1 MRTTGSFLRRT
12 PLFQREAHPA
22 DTWQIIGWWEV
33 GHWRPITR
41 SVRSTTINRHVP
53 VQVPG
58 AGPLHR
64 IRALLAAVFCIAV
77 TAGHA
82 AEKLPAK
89 DLSWWSL
96 QPVQRPAVPGGDLGN
111 DNPID
116 RFLSVSRGV
125 QPKPPADRLTLLR
138 RVHLDLTGLSPTPA
152 EQDAFLADTSPDAY
166 RKVVDRLLADEQHAV
181 RYARHWLDVLRYAD
195 ADEHMTAAPGIHLW
209 REWVIQALHED
220 LPYDQFVQVQL
231 TGRRSTERTQMSATG
246 HRSQR
251 EPRPGDLFALGFL
264 SRGTGS
270 DPQELAMNAVDTISS
285 TFLGM
290 TVACA
295 KCHDHMFDPVSQA
308 DYYSMKALFD
318 PLVLRKV
325 TLASAGDLVAAGKAQ
340 AEIERQRAPLERERD
355 ALLEPVRRRLHDDRI
370 AMLPPEVQV
379 VIRKPERT
387 RSVEEQKIADD
398 YFPILRID
406 ADKIDE
412 VLTEDLRKKDRELR
426 RRMDDLTQAIRRTN
440 APVIPVFH
448 TVEADPERAR
458 EQRYVL
464 TSADPSRSE
473 TNRPVSPGWPFVRGA
488 IDFREGR
495 VEAFADWLTAPENPL
510 FARVAVNRLW
520 QWHFGEGLHR
530 QPSDFGHQTGKPT
543 QPELLD
549 WLASELVR
557 SGFSLRHIHRLI
569 VTSATYQRA
578 SESEGALK
586 PGSTEAANHQ
596 HDPDNRQLWRHP
608 VRRLEAEAIWDSL
621 HRAAGLLDLQ
631 VGGPSFE
638 PGERG
643 GTGKSTQT
651 AAANTNA
658 TTATKRRRGAYITR
672 GFSTSRE
679 ATPDFLRTFDAEDGR
694 DPCPMRTRTVT
705 APQALFLMNS
715 PEVGRA
721 ADALAARLRSEAG
734 DDLPRAVDLAYRL
747 VLSRPPEAKE
757 RERSL
762 AYLENDP
769 QRLARLAWLLFNLDE
784 FIHVP

>member
-1 MRTTGSFLRRT
+1 
-12 PLFQREAHPA
+12 
-22 DTWQIIGWWEV
+22 
-33 GHWRPITR
+33 
-41 SVRSTTINRHVP
+41 
-53 VQVPG
+53 
-58 AGPLHR
+58 
-64 IRALLAAVFCIAV
+64 
-77 TAGHA
+77 
-82 AEKLPAK
+82 
-89 DLSWWSL
+89 
-96 QPVQRPAVPGGDLGN
+96 
-111 DNPID
+111 
-116 RFLSVSRGV
+116 
-125 QPKPPADRLTLLR
+125 
-138 RVHLDLTGLSPTPA
+138 
-152 EQDAFLADTSPDAY
+152 
-166 RKVVDRLLADEQHAV
+166 
-181 RYARHWLDVLRYAD
+181 
-195 ADEHMTAAPGIHLW
+195 
-209 REWVIQALHED
+209 
-220 LPYDQFVQVQL
+220 
-231 TGRRSTERTQMSATG
+231 
-246 HRSQR
+246 
-251 EPRPGDLFALGFL
+251 
-264 SRGTGS
+264 
-270 DPQELAMNAVDTISS
+270 MNAVDTISS

-308 DYYSMKALFD
+308 NYYSMKALFD
-318 PLVLRKV
+318 PLVLRKM
-325 TLASAGDLVAAGKAQ
+325 TLASAADLMAAGKAQ

-355 ALLEPVRRRLHDDRI
+355 TLLEPVRSKLYDDRV
-370 AMLPPEVQV
+370 AMLPPEIQA

-406 ADKIDE
+406 GDKIDE

-426 RRMDDLTQAIRRTN
+426 RRIDDLTQAIRRTN
-440 APVIPVFH
+440 APVLPIFH
-448 TVEADPERAR
+448 TVEADPDRAR
-458 EQRYVL
+458 EQRYIL

-473 TNRPVSPGWPFVRGA
+473 TNRPVNPGWPFVRGS

-495 VEAFADWLTAPENPL
+495 VEAFADWLTSPDNPL

-530 QPSDFGHQTGKPT
+530 QPSDFGHQTGQPT

-549 WLASELVR
+549 WLASEFVR

-586 PGSTEAANHQ
+586 PGSAEAANHE

-608 VRRLEAEAIWDSL
+608 VRRLEAEAVWDSV
-621 HRAAGLLDLQ
+621 HRAAGLLDVQ

-638 PGERG
+638 PGERS
-643 GTGKSTQT
+643 GTGKSTQSAT
-651 AAANTNA
+651 TA
-658 TTATKRRRGAYITR
+658 TTATKRRRGAYMTR

-679 ATPDFLRTFDAEDGR
+679 ATPEFLRTFDAEDGR

-715 PEVGRA
+715 PEVERA
-721 ADALAARLRSEAG
+721 ADALAGRLRSEAG
-734 DDLPRAVDLAYRL
+734 TDLARAVDLAYRL

-762 AYLENDP
+762 TYLANDP
-769 QRLARLAWLLFNLDE
+769 QRLSRFAWLLFNLDE

>member
-1 MRTTGSFLRRT
+1 MG
-12 PLFQREAHPA
+12 
-22 DTWQIIGWWEV
+22 
-33 GHWRPITR
+33 
-41 SVRSTTINRHVP
+41 INSSGPDRVS
-53 VQVPG
+53 G
-58 AGPLHR
+58 AGPRPQLGV
-64 IRALLAAVFCIAV
+64 LLALMFCLGQQLCCAAEV
-77 TAGHA
+77 TA
-82 AEKLPAK
+82 AK
-89 DLSWWSL
+89 GLSWWSL
-96 QPVQRPAVPGGDLGN
+96 QPVQRPAVPGGDLGK

-138 RVHLDLTGLSPTPA
+138 RVHLDLTGLSPTPE
-152 EQDAFLADTSPDAY
+152 EQEAFLADLSPDAY
-166 RKVVDRLLADEQHAV
+166 QKVVDRLLADEQHAV

-195 ADEHMTAAPGIHLW
+195 ADERMTAAPGIHLW
-209 REWVIQALHED
+209 RDWVIRALHED

-231 TGRRSTERTQMSATG
+231 TGRRSNERTQMSATG

-251 EPRPGDLFALGFL
+251 EPRPGDVFALGFL
-264 SRGTGS
+264 SRGAGS

-308 DYYSMKALFD
+308 NYYSMKALFD
-318 PLVLRKV
+318 PLVLRKM
-325 TLASAGDLVAAGKAQ
+325 TLASAADLMAAGKAQ

-355 ALLEPVRRRLHDDRI
+355 TLLEPVRSKLYDDRV
-370 AMLPPEVQV
+370 AMLPPEIQA

-406 ADKIDE
+406 GDKIDE

-426 RRMDDLTQAIRRTN
+426 RRIDDLTQAIRRTN
-440 APVIPVFH
+440 APVLPIFH
-448 TVEADPERAR
+448 TVEADPDRAR
-458 EQRYVL
+458 EQRYIL

-473 TNRPVSPGWPFVRGA
+473 TNRPVNPGWPFVRGT

-495 VEAFADWLTAPENPL
+495 VEAFADWLTSPDNPL

-530 QPSDFGHQTGKPT
+530 QPSDFGHQSGKPT

-549 WLASELVR
+549 WLASEFVR

-608 VRRLEAEAIWDSL
+608 VRRLEAEAIWDSV
-621 HRAAGLLDLQ
+621 HRAAGLLDVQ

-638 PGERG
+638 PGERSG
-643 GTGKSTQT
+643 ASKSTPTAATAT
-651 AAANTNA
+651 AAA
-658 TTATKRRRGAYITR
+658 TATKRRRGAYMTR

-679 ATPDFLRTFDAEDGR
+679 ATPEFLRTFDAEDGR

-715 PEVGRA
+715 PEVERA
-721 ADALAARLRSEAG
+721 ADALAGRLRADAG
-734 DDLPRAVDLAYRL
+734 NDLPRAVDLAYRL

-762 AYLENDP
+762 TYLANDP
-769 QRLARLAWLLFNLDE
+769 QRLSRFAWLLFNLDE

>member
-1 MRTTGSFLRRT
+1 MG
-12 PLFQREAHPA
+12 
-22 DTWQIIGWWEV
+22 
-33 GHWRPITR
+33 
-41 SVRSTTINRHVP
+41 INSSGPDRVS
-53 VQVPG
+53 G
-58 AGPLHR
+58 AGPRPQLGV
-64 IRALLAAVFCIAV
+64 LLALMFCLGQQLCCAAEV
-77 TAGHA
+77 TA
-82 AEKLPAK
+82 AK
-89 DLSWWSL
+89 GLSWWSL
-96 QPVQRPAVPGGDLGN
+96 QPVQRPAVPGGDLGK

-138 RVHLDLTGLSPTPA
+138 RVHLDLTGLSPTPE
-152 EQDAFLADTSPDAY
+152 EQEAFLADLSPDAY
-166 RKVVDRLLADEQHAV
+166 QKVVDRLLADEQHAV

-195 ADEHMTAAPGIHLW
+195 ADERMTAAPGIHLW
-209 REWVIQALHED
+209 RDWVIRALHED

-231 TGRRSTERTQMSATG
+231 TGRRSNERTQMSATG

-251 EPRPGDLFALGFL
+251 EPRPGDVFALGFL
-264 SRGTGS
+264 SRGAGS

-308 DYYSMKALFD
+308 NYYSMKALFD
-318 PLVLRKV
+318 PLVLRKM
-325 TLASAGDLVAAGKAQ
+325 TLASAADLVAAGKAQ
-340 AEIERQRAPLERERD
+340 AELERQRAPLERERD
-355 ALLEPVRRRLHDDRI
+355 TLLEPVRSKLYDDRV
-370 AMLPPEVQV
+370 AMLPPEIQT

-406 ADKIDE
+406 GDKIDE

-426 RRMDDLTQAIRRTN
+426 RRIDDLTQAIRRTN
-440 APVIPVFH
+440 APVLPVFH
-448 TVEADPERAR
+448 TVEADPDRAR
-458 EQRYVL
+458 EQRYIL

-473 TNRPVSPGWPFVRGA
+473 TNRPVNPGWPFVRGA

-495 VEAFADWLTAPENPL
+495 VEAFADWLTSPDNPL

-530 QPSDFGHQTGKPT
+530 QPSDFGHQAGKPT

-549 WLASELVR
+549 WLASEFVR

-586 PGSTEAANHQ
+586 PGSTEAANHH

-608 VRRLEAEAIWDSL
+608 VRRLEAEAVWDSV
-621 HRAAGLLDLQ
+621 HRAAGLLDVQ

-638 PGERG
+638 PGERS
-643 GTGKSTQT
+643 GTGKSTPSAATST
-651 AAANTNA
+651 AAATG
-658 TTATKRRRGAYITR
+658 TKRRRGAYMTR

-679 ATPDFLRTFDAEDGR
+679 ATPEFLRTFDAEDGR

-715 PEVGRA
+715 PEVERA
-721 ADALAARLRSEAG
+721 ADALAGRLRAEAG
-734 DDLPRAVDLAYRL
+734 NDLPRAVDLAYRL

-762 AYLENDP
+762 TYLENDP
-769 QRLARLAWLLFNLDE
+769 QRLSRFAWLLFNLDE

>member
-1 MRTTGSFLRRT
+1 M
-12 PLFQREAHPA
+12 
-22 DTWQIIGWWEV
+22 
-33 GHWRPITR
+33 
-41 SVRSTTINRHVP
+41 
-53 VQVPG
+53 
-58 AGPLHR
+58 
-64 IRALLAAVFCIAV
+64 LLALVFCLGQQLCCSAEV
-77 TAGHA
+77 TA
-82 AEKLPAK
+82 AK
-89 DLSWWSL
+89 GLSWWSL
-96 QPVQRPAVPGGDLGN
+96 QPVQRPAVPGGELGK

-125 QPKPPADRLTLLR
+125 QPKPPADRRTLLR
-138 RVHLDLTGLSPTPA
+138 RVHLDLTGIPPTPA
-152 EQDAFLADTSPDAY
+152 EQEAFLADPSPDAY

-195 ADEHMTAAPGIHLW
+195 ADERMTAAPGIHLW
-209 REWVIQALHED
+209 RDWVIRALHED

-231 TGRRSTERTQMSATG
+231 TGRRSNERTQMSATG

-251 EPRPGDLFALGFL
+251 EPRPGDVFALGFL
-264 SRGTGS
+264 SRGAGS

-318 PLVLRKV
+318 PLVLRKM
-325 TLASAGDLVAAGKAQ
+325 TLASAGDLMAAGKAQ
-340 AEIERQRAPLERERD
+340 AELERQRAPLERERD
-355 ALLEPVRRRLHDDRI
+355 ALLEPIRRTLYDARV
-370 AMLPPEVQV
+370 AMLPPDIQT

-406 ADKIDE
+406 GDKIDE
-412 VLTEDLRKKDRELR
+412 VLTEDLRKKDRDLR
-426 RRMDDLTQAIRRTN
+426 RQIDDLTQAIRRTN

-448 TVEADPERAR
+448 AVEADPDRAR
-458 EQRYVL
+458 EQRYIL

-473 TNRPVSPGWPFVRGA
+473 TNRPVRPGWPFVRGA

-495 VEAFADWLTAPENPL
+495 VEAFADWLTSPDNPL

-578 SESEGALK
+578 SETEGALK
-586 PGSTEAANHQ
+586 PGSAEAANHQ

-608 VRRLEAEAIWDSL
+608 VRRLEAEAIWDNL
-621 HRAAGLLDLQ
+621 HWAAGLLDVQ

-638 PGERG
+638 PGERSG
-643 GTGKSTQT
+643 KGKSTQS
-651 AAANTNA
+651 A
-658 TTATKRRRGAYITR
+658 TTATTATTAAKRRRGAYMTR

-679 ATPDFLRTFDAEDGR
+679 ATPEFLRTFDAEDGR

-715 PEVGRA
+715 PEVERA
-721 ADALAARLRSEAG
+721 ADALAGRLRADAG
-734 DDLPRAVDLAYRL
+734 NDLPRAVDLAYRL

-757 RERSL
+757 KARSL
-762 AYLENDP
+762 TYLENDP
-769 QRLARLAWLLFNLDE
+769 QRLSRFAWLLFNLDE

>member
-1 MRTTGSFLRRT
+1 
-12 PLFQREAHPA
+12 
-22 DTWQIIGWWEV
+22 
-33 GHWRPITR
+33 
-41 SVRSTTINRHVP
+41 
-53 VQVPG
+53 
-58 AGPLHR
+58 
-64 IRALLAAVFCIAV
+64 
-77 TAGHA
+77 
-82 AEKLPAK
+82 
-89 DLSWWSL
+89 
-96 QPVQRPAVPGGDLGN
+96 
-111 DNPID
+111 
-116 RFLSVSRGV
+116 
-125 QPKPPADRLTLLR
+125 
-138 RVHLDLTGLSPTPA
+138 
-152 EQDAFLADTSPDAY
+152 
-166 RKVVDRLLADEQHAV
+166 
-181 RYARHWLDVLRYAD
+181 
-195 ADEHMTAAPGIHLW
+195 
-209 REWVIQALHED
+209 
-220 LPYDQFVQVQL
+220 
-231 TGRRSTERTQMSATG
+231 
-246 HRSQR
+246 
-251 EPRPGDLFALGFL
+251 
-264 SRGTGS
+264 
-270 DPQELAMNAVDTISS
+270 VDTISS

-308 DYYSMKALFD
+308 NYYSMKALFD
-318 PLVLRKV
+318 PLVLRKM
-325 TLASAGDLVAAGKAQ
+325 TLASAADLMAAGKAQ
-340 AEIERQRAPLERERD
+340 AELERQRAPLERERD
-355 ALLEPVRRRLHDDRI
+355 TLLEPVRSKLYDDRV
-370 AMLPPEVQV
+370 AMLPPEIQA

-406 ADKIDE
+406 GDKIDE

-426 RRMDDLTQAIRRTN
+426 RRIDDLTQAIRRTN
-440 APVIPVFH
+440 APVLPVFH
-448 TVEADPERAR
+448 TVEADPDRAR
-458 EQRYVL
+458 EQRYIL

-473 TNRPVSPGWPFVRGA
+473 TNRPVNPGWPFVRGT

-495 VEAFADWLTAPENPL
+495 VEAFADWLTSPDNPL

-530 QPSDFGHQTGKPT
+530 QPSDFGHQAGKPT

-549 WLASELVR
+549 WLASEFAR
-557 SGFSLRHIHRLI
+557 SGFSLRHIHRII

-608 VRRLEAEAIWDSL
+608 VRRLEAEAVWDSV
-621 HRAAGLLDLQ
+621 HRAAGLLDVQ

-638 PGERG
+638 PGERS
-643 GTGKSTQT
+643 GTGKSTPSAATATATAT
-651 AAANTNA
+651 AAATG
-658 TTATKRRRGAYITR
+658 TKRRRGAYMTR

-715 PEVGRA
+715 PEVERA
-721 ADALAARLRSEAG
+721 ADALAGRLRAEAG
-734 DDLPRAVDLAYRL
+734 NDLPRAVDLAYRL

-762 AYLENDP
+762 TYLENDS
-769 QRLARLAWLLFNLDE
+769 QRLSRFAWLLFNLDE

>member
-1 MRTTGSFLRRT
+1 M
-12 PLFQREAHPA
+12 
-22 DTWQIIGWWEV
+22 
-33 GHWRPITR
+33 
-41 SVRSTTINRHVP
+41 
-53 VQVPG
+53 
-58 AGPLHR
+58 
-64 IRALLAAVFCIAV
+64 LLALVFCLGQQLCFSTEV
-77 TAGHA
+77 TA
-82 AEKLPAK
+82 AK
-89 DLSWWSL
+89 GLSWWSL
-96 QPVQRPAVPGGDLGN
+96 QPVQRPTVPGGDLGK

-138 RVHLDLTGLSPTPA
+138 RVHLDLTGLSPTPE
-152 EQDAFLADTSPDAY
+152 EQETFLADLSPDAY

-195 ADEHMTAAPGIHLW
+195 ADERMTAAPGIHLW
-209 REWVIQALHED
+209 RDWVIRALHED

-231 TGRRSTERTQMSATG
+231 TGRRSNERTQMSATG

-251 EPRPGDLFALGFL
+251 EPRPGDVFALGFL
-264 SRGTGS
+264 SRGAGS

-318 PLVLRKV
+318 PLVLRKM

-355 ALLEPVRRRLHDDRI
+355 TLLEPVRSKLYDDRV
-370 AMLPPEVQV
+370 AMLPPDIQV

-387 RSVEEQKIADD
+387 RSVEEQKLADD

-406 ADKIDE
+406 GDKIDE

-426 RRMDDLTQAIRRTN
+426 RRIDDLTQAIRRTD
-440 APVIPVFH
+440 APVLPVFH
-448 TVEADPERAR
+448 AVEADPDRAR
-458 EQRYVL
+458 EQRYIL

-473 TNRPVSPGWPFVRGA
+473 TNRPVNPGWPFVRGS

-495 VEAFADWLTAPENPL
+495 VEAFADWLTSPDNPL

-530 QPSDFGHQTGKPT
+530 QPSDFGHQAGKPT

-608 VRRLEAEAIWDSL
+608 VRRLEAEAVWDSV
-621 HRAAGLLDLQ
+621 HRAAGLLDVQ

-638 PGERG
+638 PGERSG
-643 GTGKSTQT
+643 ASKSTPSAATTT
-651 AAANTNA
+651 A
-658 TTATKRRRGAYITR
+658 TATKRRRGAYMTR

-715 PEVGRA
+715 PEVERA

-734 DDLPRAVDLAYRL
+734 TDLARAVDLAYRL
-747 VLSRPPEAKE
+747 VLSRPPVAKE

-762 AYLENDP
+762 TYLENDP
-769 QRLARLAWLLFNLDE
+769 QRLSRFAWLLFNLDE

>member
-1 MRTTGSFLRRT
+1 MLRI
-12 PLFQREAHPA
+12 LGV
-22 DTWQIIGWWEV
+22 WV
-33 GHWRPITR
+33 
-41 SVRSTTINRHVP
+41 
-53 VQVPG
+53 
-58 AGPLHR
+58 
-64 IRALLAAVFCIAV
+64 AVLCLGM
-77 TAGHA
+77 TAGRTSERLQ
-82 AEKLPAK
+82 AEGS
-89 DLSWWSL
+89 SWWSL
-96 QPVQRPAVPGGDLGN
+96 QRIEPPAIPGGDLGN

-116 RFLSVSRGV
+116 RFLSVSRGFP
-125 QPKPPADRLTLLR
+125 PKPPADRFTLLR
-138 RVHLDLTGLSPTPA
+138 RVHLDLTGLAPSPA
-152 EQDAFLADTSPDAY
+152 EQEAFVADTSPDAY
-166 RKVVDRLLADEQHAV
+166 RRVVDRLLADEQHAV

-195 ADEHMTAAPGIHLW
+195 ADERMTAAPGIHLW
-209 REWVIQALHED
+209 RDWVIRALQED

-231 TGRRSTERTQMSATG
+231 TGRRSHERTQMSATG

-264 SRGTGS
+264 SRGAGS

-295 KCHDHMFDPVSQA
+295 KCHDHVFDPVSQA
-308 DYYSMKALFD
+308 EYYSMKALFD
-318 PLVLRKV
+318 PLVLRTV
-325 TLASAGDLVAAGKAQ
+325 TLASAADLMAAGKSR
-340 AEIERQRAPLERERD
+340 AELERQRAPLERERD
-355 ALLEPVRRRLHDDRI
+355 ALLEPVRRKLYDDRV
-370 AMLPPEVQV
+370 AMLPADVQTI
-379 VIRKPERT
+379 IRKPERG

-406 ADKIDE
+406 GDKIDE
-412 VLTEDLRKKDRELR
+412 VLTEELR
-426 RRMDDLTQAIRRTN
+426 RKDRDLRRRIDDLTQGFRRTN

-448 TVEADPERAR
+448 TVEADPDRAR

-473 TNRPVSPGWPFVRGA
+473 TNRPVKPGWPFARGP

-495 VEAFADWLTAPENPL
+495 VEAFADWLTSPDNPL

-530 QPSDFGHQTGKPT
+530 QPSDFGHQAGKPSH
-543 QPELLD
+543 PELLD
-549 WLASELVR
+549 WLASELIR

-569 VTSATYQRA
+569 VTSATYQQA

-586 PGSTEAANHQ
+586 PGSTEAAQ
-596 HDPDNRQLWRHP
+596 HERDPENRQLWRQS
-608 VRRLEAEAIWDSL
+608 VRRLEAEAVWDSL
-621 HRAAGLLDLQ
+621 HQAAGLLDLK

-638 PGERG
+638 PGDPG
-643 GTGKSTQT
+643 VPSKGPPT
-651 AAANTNA
+651 A
-658 TTATKRRRGAYITR
+658 TTTTTVTKRRRGAYMTR

-734 DDLPRAVDLAYRL
+734 TDLPRAVDLAYRL

-769 QRLARLAWLLFNLDE
+769 QRLSRFAWLLFNLDE

>member
-1 MRTTGSFLRRT
+1 MG
-12 PLFQREAHPA
+12 
-22 DTWQIIGWWEV
+22 
-33 GHWRPITR
+33 
-41 SVRSTTINRHVP
+41 INSSGPDRVS
-53 VQVPG
+53 G
-58 AGPLHR
+58 AGPRPQLGV
-64 IRALLAAVFCIAV
+64 LLALMFCLGQQLCCAAEV
-77 TAGHA
+77 TA
-82 AEKLPAK
+82 AK
-89 DLSWWSL
+89 GLSWWSL
-96 QPVQRPAVPGGDLGN
+96 QPVQRPTVPGGDLGR

-138 RVHLDLTGLSPTPA
+138 RVHLDLTGLSPTPE
-152 EQDAFLADTSPDAY
+152 EQEAFLADLSPDAY
-166 RKVVDRLLADEQHAV
+166 QKVVDRLLADEQHAV

-195 ADEHMTAAPGIHLW
+195 ADERMTAAPGIHLW
-209 REWVIQALHED
+209 RDWVIRALHED

-231 TGRRSTERTQMSATG
+231 TGRRSNERTQMSATG

-251 EPRPGDLFALGFL
+251 EPRPGDVFALGFL
-264 SRGTGS
+264 SRGAGS

-308 DYYSMKALFD
+308 NYYSMKALFD
-318 PLVLRKV
+318 PLVLRKM

-340 AEIERQRAPLERERD
+340 AELERQRAPLERERD
-355 ALLEPVRRRLHDDRI
+355 TLLKPVRSKLYDDRV
-370 AMLPPEVQV
+370 AMLPPEIQT

-406 ADKIDE
+406 GDKIDE

-426 RRMDDLTQAIRRTN
+426 RRIDDLTQAIRRTN
-440 APVIPVFH
+440 APVLPVFH
-448 TVEADPERAR
+448 TVEADPDRVR
-458 EQRYVL
+458 EQRYIL

-473 TNRPVSPGWPFVRGA
+473 TNRPVNPGWPFVRGA

-495 VEAFADWLTAPENPL
+495 VEAFADWLTSPDNPL

-530 QPSDFGHQTGKPT
+530 QPSDFGHQAGKPT

-549 WLASELVR
+549 WLASEFVR

-586 PGSTEAANHQ
+586 PGSVDAANHQ

-608 VRRLEAEAIWDSL
+608 VRRLEAEAVWDSV
-621 HRAAGLLDLQ
+621 HRAAGLLDVQ

-638 PGERG
+638 PGERSG
-643 GTGKSTQT
+643 ASKSTPSAAT
-651 AAANTNA
+651 A
-658 TTATKRRRGAYITR
+658 TATKRRRGAYMTR

-679 ATPDFLRTFDAEDGR
+679 ATPEFLRTFDAEDGR

-715 PEVGRA
+715 PEVERA
-721 ADALAARLRSEAG
+721 ADALAGRLRSEAG
-734 DDLPRAVDLAYRL
+734 TDLPRAVDLAYRL

-762 AYLENDP
+762 TYLENDP
-769 QRLARLAWLLFNLDE
+769 QRLSRFAWLLFNLDE

>member
-1 MRTTGSFLRRT
+1 MG
-12 PLFQREAHPA
+12 
-22 DTWQIIGWWEV
+22 
-33 GHWRPITR
+33 
-41 SVRSTTINRHVP
+41 INSSGPDRVS
-53 VQVPG
+53 G
-58 AGPLHR
+58 AGPRPQLGV
-64 IRALLAAVFCIAV
+64 LLALMFCLGQQLCCAAEV
-77 TAGHA
+77 TA
-82 AEKLPAK
+82 AK
-89 DLSWWSL
+89 GLSWWSL
-96 QPVQRPAVPGGDLGN
+96 QPVQRPAVPGGDLGK

-138 RVHLDLTGLSPTPA
+138 RVHLDLTGLSPTPE
-152 EQDAFLADTSPDAY
+152 EQEAFLADLSPEAY
-166 RKVVDRLLADEQHAV
+166 QKVVDRLLADEQHAV

-195 ADEHMTAAPGIHLW
+195 ADERMTAAPGIHLW
-209 REWVIQALHED
+209 RDWVIRALHED

-231 TGRRSTERTQMSATG
+231 TGRRSNERTQMSATG

-251 EPRPGDLFALGFL
+251 EPRPGDVFALGFL
-264 SRGTGS
+264 SRGAGS

-308 DYYSMKALFD
+308 NYYSMKALFD
-318 PLVLRKV
+318 PLVLRKM

-340 AEIERQRAPLERERD
+340 AELERQRAPLERERD
-355 ALLEPVRRRLHDDRI
+355 ALLKPVRSKLYDDRV
-370 AMLPPEVQV
+370 AMLPPEIQT

-406 ADKIDE
+406 GDKIDE

-426 RRMDDLTQAIRRTN
+426 RRIDDLTQAIRRTN
-440 APVIPVFH
+440 APVLPVFH
-448 TVEADPERAR
+448 TVEADPDRAR
-458 EQRYVL
+458 EQRYIL

-473 TNRPVSPGWPFVRGA
+473 TNRPVNPGWPFVRGA

-495 VEAFADWLTAPENPL
+495 VEAFADWLTSPDNPL

-530 QPSDFGHQTGKPT
+530 QPSDFGHQAGKPT

-549 WLASELVR
+549 WLASEFVR

-569 VTSATYQRA
+569 ITSATYQRA

-586 PGSTEAANHQ
+586 PGSTDAANHQ

-608 VRRLEAEAIWDSL
+608 VRRLEAEAVWDSV
-621 HRAAGLLDLQ
+621 HRAAGLLDVQ

-638 PGERG
+638 PGERSG
-643 GTGKSTQT
+643 ASKSTPTAAT
-651 AAANTNA
+651 AAA
-658 TTATKRRRGAYITR
+658 TATKRRRGAYMTR

-679 ATPDFLRTFDAEDGR
+679 ATPEFLRTFDAEDGR

-715 PEVGRA
+715 PEVERA
-721 ADALAARLRSEAG
+721 ADALAGRLRAEAG
-734 DDLPRAVDLAYRL
+734 NDLPRAVDLAYRL

-762 AYLENDP
+762 TYLENDS
-769 QRLARLAWLLFNLDE
+769 QRLSRFAWLLFNLDE

>member
-1 MRTTGSFLRRT
+1 MG
-12 PLFQREAHPA
+12 
-22 DTWQIIGWWEV
+22 
-33 GHWRPITR
+33 
-41 SVRSTTINRHVP
+41 INSSGPDRVS
-53 VQVPG
+53 G
-58 AGPLHR
+58 AGPRPQLGV
-64 IRALLAAVFCIAV
+64 LLALMFCLGQQLCCAAEV
-77 TAGHA
+77 TA
-82 AEKLPAK
+82 AK
-89 DLSWWSL
+89 GLSWWSL
-96 QPVQRPAVPGGDLGN
+96 QPVQRPAVPGGDLGK

-138 RVHLDLTGLSPTPA
+138 RVHLDLTGLSPTPE
-152 EQDAFLADTSPDAY
+152 EQEAFLADLSPDAY
-166 RKVVDRLLADEQHAV
+166 QKVVDRLLADEQHAV

-195 ADEHMTAAPGIHLW
+195 ADERMTAAPGIHLW
-209 REWVIQALHED
+209 RDWVIRALHED

-231 TGRRSTERTQMSATG
+231 TGRRSNERTQMSATG

-251 EPRPGDLFALGFL
+251 EPRPGDVFALGFL
-264 SRGTGS
+264 SRGAGS

-308 DYYSMKALFD
+308 NYYSMKALFD
-318 PLVLRKV
+318 PLVLRKM
-325 TLASAGDLVAAGKAQ
+325 TLASAADLMAAGKAQ
-340 AEIERQRAPLERERD
+340 AELERQRAPLERERD
-355 ALLEPVRRRLHDDRI
+355 TLLEPVRSKLYDDRV
-370 AMLPPEVQV
+370 AMLPPEIQA

-406 ADKIDE
+406 GDKIDE

-426 RRMDDLTQAIRRTN
+426 RRIDDLTQAIRRTN
-440 APVIPVFH
+440 APVLPVFH
-448 TVEADPERAR
+448 TVEADPDRAR
-458 EQRYVL
+458 EQRYIL

-473 TNRPVSPGWPFVRGA
+473 TNRPVNPGWPFVRGA

-495 VEAFADWLTAPENPL
+495 VEAFADWLTSPDNPL

-530 QPSDFGHQTGKPT
+530 QPSDFGHQAGKPT

-549 WLASELVR
+549 WLASEFAR
-557 SGFSLRHIHRLI
+557 SGFSLRHIHRII

-608 VRRLEAEAIWDSL
+608 VRRLEAEAVWDSV
-621 HRAAGLLDLQ
+621 HRAAGLLDVQ

-638 PGERG
+638 PGERSG
-643 GTGKSTQT
+643 ASKSTPSAATATAT
-651 AAANTNA
+651 AAA
-658 TTATKRRRGAYITR
+658 TATKRRRGAYMTR

-679 ATPDFLRTFDAEDGR
+679 ATPEFLRTFDAEDGR

-715 PEVGRA
+715 PEVERA
-721 ADALAARLRSEAG
+721 ADALAGRLRSEAG
-734 DDLPRAVDLAYRL
+734 NDLPRAVDLAYRL

-762 AYLENDP
+762 TYLENDP
-769 QRLARLAWLLFNLDE
+769 QRLSRFAWLLFNLDE

>member
-1 MRTTGSFLRRT
+1 M
-12 PLFQREAHPA
+12 
-22 DTWQIIGWWEV
+22 
-33 GHWRPITR
+33 
-41 SVRSTTINRHVP
+41 
-53 VQVPG
+53 
-58 AGPLHR
+58 
-64 IRALLAAVFCIAV
+64 LLALVFCLGQQLCCSAEV
-77 TAGHA
+77 TA
-82 AEKLPAK
+82 AK
-89 DLSWWSL
+89 GLSLWSL
-96 QPVQRPAVPGGDLGN
+96 QPVQRPTVPGGDLGK

-138 RVHLDLTGLSPTPA
+138 RVHLDLTGLSPTPE
-152 EQDAFLADTSPDAY
+152 EQETFLADLSPEAY
-166 RKVVDRLLADEQHAV
+166 QKVVDRLLADEQHAV

-195 ADEHMTAAPGIHLW
+195 ADERMTAAPGIHLW
-209 REWVIQALHED
+209 RDWVIRALHED

-231 TGRRSTERTQMSATG
+231 TGRRSNERTQMSATG

-251 EPRPGDLFALGFL
+251 ELRPGDVFALGFL
-264 SRGTGS
+264 SRGAGS

-318 PLVLRKV
+318 PLVLRKM
-325 TLASAGDLVAAGKAQ
+325 TLASAADLVAAGKAQ

-355 ALLEPVRRRLHDDRI
+355 ALLEPIRRKLYDDRV
-370 AMLPPEVQV
+370 AMLPPDIQT

-406 ADKIDE
+406 GDKIDE
-412 VLTEDLRKKDRELR
+412 VLTEDLRKKDRDLR
-426 RRMDDLTQAIRRTN
+426 RQIDDLTQAIRRTN

-448 TVEADPERAR
+448 AVEADPDRAR
-458 EQRYVL
+458 EQRYIL

-473 TNRPVSPGWPFVRGA
+473 TNRPVRPGWPFVRGA

-495 VEAFADWLTAPENPL
+495 VEAFADWLTSPDNPL

-549 WLASELVR
+549 WLASEFVR

-586 PGSTEAANHQ
+586 PGSTEAAHHQ

-608 VRRLEAEAIWDSL
+608 VRRLEAEAIWDNL
-621 HRAAGLLDLQ
+621 HWAAGLLDVQ

-638 PGERG
+638 PGERS
-643 GTGKSTQT
+643 GTGKSTQS
-651 AAANTNA
+651 A
-658 TTATKRRRGAYITR
+658 TTATTATTAAKRRRGAYMTR

-721 ADALAARLRSEAG
+721 ADALAGRLRADAG
-734 DDLPRAVDLAYRL
+734 NDLPRAVDLAYRL

-762 AYLENDP
+762 TYLANDP
-769 QRLARLAWLLFNLDE
+769 QRLSRFAWLLFNLDE

>member
-1 MRTTGSFLRRT
+1 MG
-12 PLFQREAHPA
+12 
-22 DTWQIIGWWEV
+22 
-33 GHWRPITR
+33 
-41 SVRSTTINRHVP
+41 INSSGP
-53 VQVPG
+53 DQVSG
-58 AGPLHR
+58 AGPRPQLGV
-64 IRALLAAVFCIAV
+64 LLALMFCLGQQLCCAAEV
-77 TAGHA
+77 TA
-82 AEKLPAK
+82 AK
-89 DLSWWSL
+89 GLSWWSL
-96 QPVQRPAVPGGDLGN
+96 QPVQRPAVPGGDLGK

-138 RVHLDLTGLSPTPA
+138 RVHLDLTGLFPTPE
-152 EQDAFLADTSPDAY
+152 EQEAFLADLSPDAY
-166 RKVVDRLLADEQHAV
+166 QKVVDRLLADEQHAV

-195 ADEHMTAAPGIHLW
+195 ADERMTAAPGIHLW
-209 REWVIQALHED
+209 RDWVIRALHED

-231 TGRRSTERTQMSATG
+231 TGRRSNERTQMSATG

-251 EPRPGDLFALGFL
+251 EPRPGDVFALGFL
-264 SRGTGS
+264 SRGAGS

-308 DYYSMKALFD
+308 NYYSMKALFD
-318 PLVLRKV
+318 PLVLRKM
-325 TLASAGDLVAAGKAQ
+325 TLASAADLMAAGKAQ

-355 ALLEPVRRRLHDDRI
+355 TLLEPVRSKLYDDRV
-370 AMLPPEVQV
+370 AMLPPEIQA

-406 ADKIDE
+406 GDKIDE

-426 RRMDDLTQAIRRTN
+426 RRIDDLTQAIRRTN
-440 APVIPVFH
+440 APVLPIFH
-448 TVEADPERAR
+448 TVEADPDRAR
-458 EQRYVL
+458 EQRYIL

-473 TNRPVSPGWPFVRGA
+473 TNRPVNPGWPFVRGA

-495 VEAFADWLTAPENPL
+495 VEAFADWLTSPDNPL

-520 QWHFGEGLHR
+520 QWHLGEGLHR
-530 QPSDFGHQTGKPT
+530 QPSDFGHQSGKPT

-549 WLASELVR
+549 WLASEFVR

-608 VRRLEAEAIWDSL
+608 VRRLEAEAIWDSV
-621 HRAAGLLDLQ
+621 HRAAGLLDVQ

-638 PGERG
+638 PGERSG
-643 GTGKSTQT
+643 ASKSTPTAAT
-651 AAANTNA
+651 AAA
-658 TTATKRRRGAYITR
+658 TAAKRRRGAYMTR

-679 ATPDFLRTFDAEDGR
+679 ATPEFLRTFDAEDGR

-715 PEVGRA
+715 PEVERA
-721 ADALAARLRSEAG
+721 ADALAGRLRADAG
-734 DDLPRAVDLAYRL
+734 NDLPRAVDLAYRL

-762 AYLENDP
+762 TYLANDP
-769 QRLARLAWLLFNLDE
+769 QRLSRFAWLLFNLDE

>member
-1 MRTTGSFLRRT
+1 MG
-12 PLFQREAHPA
+12 
-22 DTWQIIGWWEV
+22 
-33 GHWRPITR
+33 
-41 SVRSTTINRHVP
+41 INSSGPDRVS
-53 VQVPG
+53 G
-58 AGPLHR
+58 AGPRPQLGV
-64 IRALLAAVFCIAV
+64 LLALMFCLGQQLCCAAEV
-77 TAGHA
+77 TA
-82 AEKLPAK
+82 AK
-89 DLSWWSL
+89 GLSWWSL
-96 QPVQRPAVPGGDLGN
+96 QPVQRPAVPGGDLGK

-138 RVHLDLTGLSPTPA
+138 RVHLDLTGLSPTPE
-152 EQDAFLADTSPDAY
+152 EQEAFLADLSPDAY
-166 RKVVDRLLADEQHAV
+166 QKVVDRLLADEQHAV

-195 ADEHMTAAPGIHLW
+195 ADERMTAAPGIHLW
-209 REWVIQALHED
+209 RDWVIRALHED

-231 TGRRSTERTQMSATG
+231 TGRRSNERTQMSATG

-251 EPRPGDLFALGFL
+251 EPRPGDVFALGFL
-264 SRGTGS
+264 SRGAGS

-308 DYYSMKALFD
+308 NYYSMKALFD
-318 PLVLRKV
+318 PLVLRKM
-325 TLASAGDLVAAGKAQ
+325 TLASAADLMAAGKAQ

-355 ALLEPVRRRLHDDRI
+355 TLLEPVRSKLYDDRV
-370 AMLPPEVQV
+370 AMLPPEIQA

-406 ADKIDE
+406 GDKIDE

-426 RRMDDLTQAIRRTN
+426 RRIDDLTQAIRRTN
-440 APVIPVFH
+440 APVLPVFH
-448 TVEADPERAR
+448 TVEADPDRAR
-458 EQRYVL
+458 EQRYIL

-473 TNRPVSPGWPFVRGA
+473 TNRPVNPGWPFVRGA

-495 VEAFADWLTAPENPL
+495 VEAFADWLTSPDNPL

-530 QPSDFGHQTGKPT
+530 QPSDFGHQSGKPT

-549 WLASELVR
+549 WLASEFVR

-608 VRRLEAEAIWDSL
+608 VRRLEAEAIWDSV
-621 HRAAGLLDLQ
+621 HRAAGLLDVQ

-638 PGERG
+638 PGERSG
-643 GTGKSTQT
+643 ASKSTPTAAT
-651 AAANTNA
+651 AAA
-658 TTATKRRRGAYITR
+658 TAAKRRRGAYMTR

-679 ATPDFLRTFDAEDGR
+679 ATPEFLRTFDAEDGR

-715 PEVGRA
+715 PEVERA
-721 ADALAARLRSEAG
+721 ADALAGRLRADAG
-734 DDLPRAVDLAYRL
+734 NDLPRAVDLAYRL

-762 AYLENDP
+762 TYLANDP
-769 QRLARLAWLLFNLDE
+769 QRLSRFAWLLFNLDE

>member
-1 MRTTGSFLRRT
+1 MG
-12 PLFQREAHPA
+12 
-22 DTWQIIGWWEV
+22 
-33 GHWRPITR
+33 
-41 SVRSTTINRHVP
+41 INSSGP
-53 VQVPG
+53 DQVSG
-58 AGPLHR
+58 AGPRPQLGV
-64 IRALLAAVFCIAV
+64 LLALMFCLGQQLCCAAEV
-77 TAGHA
+77 TA
-82 AEKLPAK
+82 AK
-89 DLSWWSL
+89 GLSWWSL
-96 QPVQRPAVPGGDLGN
+96 QPVQRPAVPGGDLGK

-138 RVHLDLTGLSPTPA
+138 RVHLDLTGLSPTPE
-152 EQDAFLADTSPDAY
+152 EQEAFLADLSPDAY
-166 RKVVDRLLADEQHAV
+166 QKVVDRLLADEQHAV

-195 ADEHMTAAPGIHLW
+195 ADERMTAAPGIHLW
-209 REWVIQALHED
+209 RDWVIRALHED

-231 TGRRSTERTQMSATG
+231 TGRRSNERTQMSATG

-251 EPRPGDLFALGFL
+251 EPRPGDVFALGFL
-264 SRGTGS
+264 SRGAGS

-308 DYYSMKALFD
+308 NYYSMKALFD
-318 PLVLRKV
+318 PLVLRKM
-325 TLASAGDLVAAGKAQ
+325 TLASAADLMAAGKAQ

-355 ALLEPVRRRLHDDRI
+355 TLLEPVRSKLYDDRV
-370 AMLPPEVQV
+370 AMLPPEIQA

-406 ADKIDE
+406 GDKIDE

-426 RRMDDLTQAIRRTN
+426 RRIDDLTQAIRRTN
-440 APVIPVFH
+440 APVLPIFH
-448 TVEADPERAR
+448 TVEADPDRAR
-458 EQRYVL
+458 EQRYIL

-473 TNRPVSPGWPFVRGA
+473 TNRPVNPGWPFVRGA

-495 VEAFADWLTAPENPL
+495 VEAFADWLTSPDNPL

-530 QPSDFGHQTGKPT
+530 QPSDFGHQSGKPT

-549 WLASELVR
+549 WLASEFVR

-608 VRRLEAEAIWDSL
+608 VRRLEAEAIWDSV
-621 HRAAGLLDLQ
+621 HRAAGLLDVQ

-638 PGERG
+638 PGERSG
-643 GTGKSTQT
+643 ASKSTPTAAT
-651 AAANTNA
+651 AAA
-658 TTATKRRRGAYITR
+658 TAAKRRRGAYMTR

-679 ATPDFLRTFDAEDGR
+679 ATPEFLRTFDAEDGR

-715 PEVGRA
+715 PEVERA
-721 ADALAARLRSEAG
+721 ADALAGRLRADAG
-734 DDLPRAVDLAYRL
+734 NDLPRAVDLAYRL

-762 AYLENDP
+762 TYLANDP
-769 QRLARLAWLLFNLDE
+769 QRLSRFAWLLFNLDE

>member
-1 MRTTGSFLRRT
+1 MG
-12 PLFQREAHPA
+12 
-22 DTWQIIGWWEV
+22 
-33 GHWRPITR
+33 
-41 SVRSTTINRHVP
+41 INSSGPDRVS
-53 VQVPG
+53 G
-58 AGPLHR
+58 AGPRPQLGV
-64 IRALLAAVFCIAV
+64 LLALMFCLGQQLCCAAEV
-77 TAGHA
+77 TA
-82 AEKLPAK
+82 AK
-89 DLSWWSL
+89 GLSWWSL
-96 QPVQRPAVPGGDLGN
+96 QPVQRPAVPGGDLGK

-138 RVHLDLTGLSPTPA
+138 RVHLDLTGLSPTPE
-152 EQDAFLADTSPDAY
+152 EQEAFLADLSPEAY
-166 RKVVDRLLADEQHAV
+166 QKVVDRLLADEQHAV

-195 ADEHMTAAPGIHLW
+195 ADERMTAAPGIHLW
-209 REWVIQALHED
+209 RDWVIRALHED

-231 TGRRSTERTQMSATG
+231 TGRRSNERTQMSATG

-251 EPRPGDLFALGFL
+251 EPRPGDVFALGFL
-264 SRGTGS
+264 SRGAGS

-308 DYYSMKALFD
+308 NYYSMKALFD
-318 PLVLRKV
+318 PLVLRKM

-340 AEIERQRAPLERERD
+340 AELERQRAPLERERD
-355 ALLEPVRRRLHDDRI
+355 ALLKPVRSKLYDDRV
-370 AMLPPEVQV
+370 AMLPPEIQA

-406 ADKIDE
+406 GDKIDE

-426 RRMDDLTQAIRRTN
+426 RRIDDLTQAIRRTN
-440 APVIPVFH
+440 APVLPIFH
-448 TVEADPERAR
+448 TVEADPDRAR
-458 EQRYVL
+458 EQRYIL

-473 TNRPVSPGWPFVRGA
+473 TNRPVNPGWPFVRGA

-495 VEAFADWLTAPENPL
+495 VEAFADWLTSPDNPL

-530 QPSDFGHQTGKPT
+530 QPSDFGHQAGKPT

-549 WLASELVR
+549 WLASEFVR

-586 PGSTEAANHQ
+586 PGSTDAANHQ

-608 VRRLEAEAIWDSL
+608 VRRLEAEAIWDSV
-621 HRAAGLLDLQ
+621 HRAAGLLDVQ

-638 PGERG
+638 PGERSG
-643 GTGKSTQT
+643 ASKSTPTAAT
-651 AAANTNA
+651 AAA
-658 TTATKRRRGAYITR
+658 TAAKRRRGAYMTR

-679 ATPDFLRTFDAEDGR
+679 ATPEFLRTFDAEDGR

-715 PEVGRA
+715 PEVERA
-721 ADALAARLRSEAG
+721 ADALAGRLRAEAG
-734 DDLPRAVDLAYRL
+734 NDLPRAVDLAYRL

-762 AYLENDP
+762 TYLENDS
-769 QRLARLAWLLFNLDE
+769 QRLSRFAWLLFNLDE

>member
-1 MRTTGSFLRRT
+1 M
-12 PLFQREAHPA
+12 
-22 DTWQIIGWWEV
+22 
-33 GHWRPITR
+33 
-41 SVRSTTINRHVP
+41 
-53 VQVPG
+53 
-58 AGPLHR
+58 
-64 IRALLAAVFCIAV
+64 LLALVFCLGQQLCFSAEV
-77 TAGHA
+77 TA
-82 AEKLPAK
+82 AK
-89 DLSWWSL
+89 GLSWWSL
-96 QPVQRPAVPGGDLGN
+96 QPVQRPAVPGGELGK

-138 RVHLDLTGLSPTPA
+138 RVHLDLTGIPPTPA
-152 EQDAFLADTSPDAY
+152 EQEAFLADPSPDAY

-195 ADEHMTAAPGIHLW
+195 ADERMTAAPGIHLW
-209 REWVIQALHED
+209 RDWVIRALHED

-231 TGRRSTERTQMSATG
+231 TGRRSNERTQMSATG

-251 EPRPGDLFALGFL
+251 EPRPGDVFALGFL
-264 SRGTGS
+264 SRGAGS

-295 KCHDHMFDPVSQA
+295 KCHDHMFDPVSQT

-318 PLVLRKV
+318 PLVLRKM
-325 TLASAGDLVAAGKAQ
+325 TLASAGDLMAAGKAQ
-340 AEIERQRAPLERERD
+340 AELERQRAPLERERD
-355 ALLEPVRRRLHDDRI
+355 ALLEPIRRTLYDARV
-370 AMLPPEVQV
+370 AMLPPDIQT

-406 ADKIDE
+406 GDKIDE
-412 VLTEDLRKKDRELR
+412 VLTEDLRKKDRDLR
-426 RRMDDLTQAIRRTN
+426 RQIDDLTQAIRRTN

-448 TVEADPERAR
+448 AVEADPDRAR
-458 EQRYVL
+458 EQRYIL

-473 TNRPVSPGWPFVRGA
+473 TNRPVRPGWPFVRGA

-495 VEAFADWLTAPENPL
+495 VEAFADWLTSPDNPL

-530 QPSDFGHQTGKPT
+530 QPSDFGHQAGKPT

-549 WLASELVR
+549 WLASEFAR
-557 SGFSLRHIHRLI
+557 SGFSLRHIHRII

-608 VRRLEAEAIWDSL
+608 VRRLEAEAVWDSV
-621 HRAAGLLDLQ
+621 HRAAGLLDVQ

-638 PGERG
+638 PGERS
-643 GTGKSTQT
+643 GTGKSTPSAATAT
-651 AAANTNA
+651 AAATG
-658 TTATKRRRGAYITR
+658 TKRRRGAYMTR

-715 PEVGRA
+715 PEVERA
-721 ADALAARLRSEAG
+721 ADALAGRLRAEAG
-734 DDLPRAVDLAYRL
+734 NDLPRAVDLAYRL

-762 AYLENDP
+762 TYLENDS
-769 QRLARLAWLLFNLDE
+769 QRLSRFAWLLFNLDE

>member
-1 MRTTGSFLRRT
+1 
-12 PLFQREAHPA
+12 
-22 DTWQIIGWWEV
+22 V
-33 GHWRPITR
+33 
-41 SVRSTTINRHVP
+41 
-53 VQVPG
+53 
-58 AGPLHR
+58 
-64 IRALLAAVFCIAV
+64 LLAAVFCIAV

-116 RFLSVSRGV
+116 RFLSVGRGGR
-125 QPKPPADRLTLLR
+125 PSPPADRLTLLR
-138 RVHLDLTGLSPTPA
+138 RVHLDLTGLAPTPA
-152 EQDAFLADTSPDAY
+152 EQEAFLADTAPDAY
-166 RKVVDRLLADEQHAV
+166 EKVVDRLLADEQHAV

-195 ADEHMTAAPGIHLW
+195 ADERMTAAPGIHLW
-209 REWVIQALHED
+209 RDWVIQALHED

-231 TGRRSTERTQMSATG
+231 TGRRSNERSQMSATG

-325 TLASAGDLVAAGKAQ
+325 TLASAGDLMAAGKAQ
-340 AEIERQRAPLERERD
+340 AELERQRAPLERERD
-355 ALLEPVRRRLHDDRI
+355 ALLEPVRRRLRDDRI
-370 AMLPPEVQV
+370 AMLPSEIQA

-406 ADKIDE
+406 GDKIDE
-412 VLTEDLRKKDRELR
+412 VLTEDLRKKDRDLR
-426 RRMDDLTQAIRRTN
+426 RRIDDLTQAIRRTN

-473 TNRPVSPGWPFVRGA
+473 TNRPVRPGWPFARGA

-530 QPSDFGHQTGKPT
+530 QPSDFGHQAGKPT

-586 PGSTEAANHQ
+586 PGSAEAANHQ

-608 VRRLEAEAIWDSL
+608 VRRLEAEAIWDNL
-621 HRAAGLLDLQ
+621 HGAAGLLDLH

-638 PGERG
+638 PGERS

-651 AAANTNA
+651 ATADTKA
-658 TTATKRRRGAYITR
+658 TTSAKRRRGAYITR

-769 QRLARLAWLLFNLDE
+769 QRLPRFAWLLFNLDE